1 MLEMI
6 SIFTNIPRL
15 DLWPRMRSILENV
28 PCALEKKV
36 KSCYR
41 LGPMHHLRL
50 CFLFNFLS
58 WWSSHCCEWYIRVPH
73 YYCATVSSVQFSSVT
88 QSCPTLCYPMNRST
102 PGLPVHH
109 QLPEFTQTHVL
120 ELVMLSSHLILHHPF
135 LLLPSIFPSITVFSN
150 ESTLHIRWPKY
161 WNFSLSISSSRRK
174 TQDWSP
180 L

>member
-88 QSCPTLCYPMNRST
+88 QSCLTLCYPMTTACQASLSITKSRSLLKLMSIKSVM
-102 PGLPVHH
+102 PSNHIIFCHH
-109 QLPEFTQTHVL
+109 
-120 ELVMLSSHLILHHPF
+120 
-135 LLLPSIFPSITVFSN
+135 LLLPPSIFPNIRVYSN
-150 ESTLHIRWPKY
+150 ESVLQHQS
-161 WNFSLSISSSRRK
+161 F
-174 TQDWSP
+174 
-180 L
+180 